1 MKIKDIF
8 SFLGKIRIKTP
19 NTEVHYLN
27 LFKFDIQMIEK
38 DAYNIINRNAGVDR
52 NDNNRPVCDRILWS

>member
-1 MKIKDIF
+1 M
-8 SFLGKIRIKTP
+8 P